1 MALIYHL
8 SIESSQIYTY
18 NPGLSPQLHSHVTQ
32 LSAREHYLN
41 ILSALQIQ
49 YAPNRIYYFGRR
61 FQLYSSS
68 HYFRDWH
75 HYSHNFPSQKPECY
89 T

>member
-8 SIESSQIYTY
+8 YIESSQIYTY
-18 NPGLSPQLHSHVTQ
+18 NPGLSPQLHSHVIQ
-32 LSAREHYLN
+32 LSARELYLN

-49 YAPNRIYYFGRR
+49 YAPNQIYYFGRR